1 MHALQKAA
9 RNQSFTPVAGGVL
22 QRKCACGAGKKCEK
36 CDEEPL
42 LIQRAARNS
51 ERATGNSEG
60 IPPIVHEVLRSP
72 GEPLDTAT
80 RAFFE
85 PRFGHDFAQV
95 RVHSDARG
103 AESARA
109 VNALA
114 YTVGREIVFADG
126 RFSPRTDEGRRLL
139 AHELTHTIQQS
150 QGVTASLASQHS
162 DDGSLPVSQID
173 DASERE
179 ADQVASAV
187 MNESQFE
194 ALVGGAGV
202 SRSLMLQRQP
212 AAAAPAPA
220 AAPPR
225 AILARGTN
233 PASCI
238 TPLCEKIAQQP
249 PPATDAEAQ
258 QRSNDWATQTLDCV
272 RSGAPA
278 SNASHAADI
287 VANEES
293 EVRDEATR
301 LNAGP
306 TTQAQGSTAAPPFQD
321 RLRDTCRRKERE
333 IRLEFHYNV
342 LFESPV
348 DGLQWGADRAGWD
361 AVEAALS
368 GLPVEATWLNG
379 RLLRFR
385 REACH
390 PDDVDPNT
398 QQCTG
403 QSQGPGVTGFTGG
416 EADPMVGRV
425 QVFEH
430 GLGAAP
436 FSRSASLG
444 LPATTQTLQHEVGHI
459 IDSQLSQAAK
469 EEFFDTIMHWHEY
482 SWFWVNTPPAS
493 NPNAVAE
500 RARLRAET
508 GLDEAALTAWLR
520 GLPQNTPVVLG
531 TRTYQRMAPSG
542 ADRFLLSFESAQ
554 MPAGKEFEYAKTN
567 QGEYLAELYAL
578 AISRPEFLHTT
589 LPAAQLTWLK
599 RSLFHIPENIQALA
613 QQTSLPPA
621 LQAELVTRGSRLFT
635 WEQLDALMEELTNRA
650 AQPAGAQPPPAG
662 TSGQGTTGQATTP
675 QATGQATTPTTT
687 QPAATTAPQQRPSLR
702 DIYHAQVRD
711 RALEPLRK
719 ADGIR
724 FLNLLY
730 SLNEVD
736 RHALEVDE
744 PFLGEVRKIFHG
756 LSLWTI
762 RLVLKFGER
771 RPDYTRQLYLAVSD
785 RSFNTIKF
793 LLHSRI
799 ELRDE
804 SLVPGVREML
814 NYELR
819 DVPARADIMS
829 DLSVSEEG
837 RRAAD
842 EFARVTISVVKD
854 QLLGDLRR
862 RDGPSFTSHLNAL
875 SQDDRVLLNTD
886 DSFLRELRKNLSG
899 QALWIVRLRLRFVL
913 GQPEPESVRRLSM
926 AVSERNVQ
934 FIKQLLQQNRELL
947 DETQVPGVSEMLRY
961 EFRDHPQRSEIMPLL
976 SPGARP

>member
-1 MHALQKAA
+1 M
-9 RNQSFTPVAGGVL
+9 TPVAGGVL

-60 IPPIVHEVLRSP
+60 IPPIVNEVLRSP
-72 GEPLDTAT
+72 GEPLDAAT

-85 PRFGHDFAQV
+85 PRFGHDFSQV

-114 YTVGREIVFADG
+114 YTVGREIVFAGG
-126 RFSPRTDEGRRLL
+126 RFSPRTNEGRRLL

-150 QGVTASLASQHS
+150 QGVTAGLASQHN
-162 DDGSLPVSQID
+162 GNGNLPVSRVD

-187 MNESQFE
+187 MHESQFE
-194 ALVGGAGV
+194 ALAGGASV
-202 SRSLMLQRQP
+202 SVARSMMLQRQP
-212 AAAAPAPA
+212 AAQ
-220 AAPPR
+220 PPR
-225 AILARGTN
+225 AILARGPN

-238 TPLCEKIAQQP
+238 TPLCDRIAQQA
-249 PPATDAEAQ
+249 PPANDAEAQ

-272 RSGAPA
+272 RSGASA

-287 VANEES
+287 VANEDS
-293 EVRDEATR
+293 EVPAEATR
-301 LNAGP
+301 LNAGS
-306 TTQAQGSTAAPPFQD
+306 TTQAQGPAAAPPFQD

-390 PDDVDPNT
+390 PDDVDPT
-398 QQCTG
+398 TRACTG
-403 QSQGPGVTGFTGG
+403 QSQGGGATGFTGG
-416 EADPMVGRV
+416 ETDPMIGRV

-430 GLGAAP
+430 GLGSAP
-436 FSRSASLG
+436 YSRSASLG
-444 LPATTQTLQHEVGHI
+444 LPATTQTLQHEVGHV

-469 EEFFDTIMHWHEY
+469 EEFFETIMHWHDY
-482 SWFWVNTPPAS
+482 SWYWVTVAPAS
-493 NPNAVAE
+493 NANAVAE

-508 GLDEAALTAWLR
+508 GMDDAQLTAWLN

-542 ADRFLLSFESAQ
+542 TDRFLLSFESAQ
-554 MPAGKEFEYAKTN
+554 MPAGPEFEYAKTN

-589 LPAAQLTWLK
+589 LPAAQLAWLK
-599 RSLFHIPENIQALA
+599 RSLFHIPEDIQALA
-613 QQTSLPPA
+613 QRTSLPAA

-635 WEQLDALMEELTNRA
+635 WEQLDALMDELTTRA

-662 TSGQGTTGQATTP
+662 TTGQSTTP
-675 QATGQATTPTTT
+675 QATGQATPQPAT
-687 QPAATTAPQQRPSLR
+687 QPAGTTAPQQRPSLR
-702 DIYHAQVRD
+702 DIYHVQVRD
-711 RALEPLRK
+711 RVLEPLRR

-724 FLNLLY
+724 FLNLLH
-730 SLNEVD
+730 SLNEVE

-744 PFLGEVRKIFHG
+744 PFLGEVRRIFHG
-756 LSLWTI
+756 LALWTI

-771 RPDYTRQLYLAVSD
+771 RPDYTRQLYLAVND
-785 RSFNTIKF
+785 RSFNTVKF

-837 RRAAD
+837 RRASD
-842 EFARVTISVVKD
+842 EFLRATISVVKD

-875 SQDDRVLLNTD
+875 SQDDRALLDRDN
-886 DSFLRELRKNLSG
+886 SFLIELRRLLSG

-913 GQPEPESVRRLSM
+913 GQPEPVQRLSM

-934 FIKQLLQQNRELL
+934 LIKQLLLQNRELL

-961 EFRDHPQRSEIMPLL
+961 EFRDHPQRSELMPLL
-976 SPGARP
+976 SPGTRAAAGP

>member
-1 MHALQKAA
+1 MHARQKAA
-9 RNQSFTPVAGGVL
+9 RNQALTPVAGGVL
-22 QRKCACGAGKKCEK
+22 QRKCACGAGPKCEK

-42 LIQRAARNS
+42 LIQRAARHS

-60 IPPIVHEVLRSP
+60 IPPIVHQVLRSP
-72 GEPLDTAT
+72 GEPLDAAT

-85 PRFGHDFAQV
+85 PRFGHDFSQV

-114 YTVGREIVFADG
+114 YTVGNEIVFADG
-126 RFSPRTDEGRRLL
+126 RFSPRTDEGRQLL

-150 QGVTASLASQHS
+150 QGVAAGLSRK
-162 DDGSLPVSQID
+162 DFPVSQVE
-173 DASERE
+173 DASETE
-179 ADQVASAV
+179 ADQVAGAV
-187 MNESQFE
+187 MHDSHLPGL
-194 ALVGGAGV
+194 AGGAGV
-202 SRSLMLQRQP
+202 SVARSVMLQRQP
-212 AAAAPAPA
+212 AAAAQ
-220 AAPPR
+220 PPR
-225 AILARGTN
+225 SILARGAN
-233 PASCI
+233 PATCI
-238 TPLCEKIAQQP
+238 TPLCERIAQQS
-249 PPATDAEAQ
+249 PPANDAEAQ

-272 RSGAPA
+272 RSGAAA
-278 SNASHAADI
+278 SNASHAPDI

-293 EVRDEATR
+293 EVPAEATR
-301 LNAGP
+301 LNTGS

-361 AVEAALS
+361 AVEAALA

-390 PDDVDPNT
+390 PDDVDPTT
-398 QQCTG
+398 QQCVG
-403 QSQGPGVTGFTGG
+403 QSQGGGVRGFTGG

-430 GLGAAP
+430 GLGSAP

-469 EEFFDTIMHWHEY
+469 EEFFETIMHWHDY
-482 SWFWVNTPPAS
+482 SWYWVTTPPAS
-493 NPNAVAE
+493 NPNAVAD

-508 GLDEAALTAWLR
+508 GMDDAQLNAWLT

-531 TRTYQRMAPSG
+531 TRTYQRYAPG
-542 ADRFLLSFESAQ
+542 GVDRFLLSFDSTQ
-554 MPAGKEFEYAKTN
+554 MPAGREFEYAKTD

-589 LPAAQLTWLK
+589 LPAAQLAWLK
-599 RSLFHIPENIQALA
+599 RSLFHIPEDLQALA
-613 QQTSLPPA
+613 QRTSLPAA

-635 WEQLDALMEELTNRA
+635 WEQLDALMDELTNKA
-650 AQPAGAQPPPAG
+650 AQPAQPPATG
-662 TSGQGTTGQATTP
+662 TTAQSTTTPPTGQATTP
-675 QATGQATTPTTT
+675 PTTP
-687 QPAATTAPQQRPSLR
+687 PAGPTAPQQRPSLR

-711 RALEPLRK
+711 RVLEPLRK

-724 FLNLLY
+724 FLNLLH

-744 PFLGEVRKIFHG
+744 PFLGEVRRIFHG

-762 RLVLKFGER
+762 RLILKFGER

-785 RSFNTIKF
+785 RNFNTVKS

-837 RRAAD
+837 RRASD
-842 EFARVTISVVKD
+842 EFLRATIGVVKD

-862 RDGPSFTSHLNAL
+862 RDGPSFMSHLNAL
-875 SQDDRVLLNTD
+875 SQDDRALLDKD
-886 DSFLRELRKNLSG
+886 DPFLRELRKNLSG

-913 GQPEPESVRRLSM
+913 EQPESVRRLSM

-934 FIKQLLQQNRELL
+934 SIKQLLLQNRELL

-961 EFRDHPQRSEIMPLL
+961 EFRDHPQRSEIIPLL
-976 SPGARP
+976 SPATRAAAGP